1 MDRALASRFYDARMI
16 AAVNKAG
23 CSTMYTED
31 LNDGQKYGSVVARN
45 PFKQKTVRL
54 MIDDGMGERIGVQQ
68 EE

>member
-31 LNDGQKYGSVVARN
+31 LNDGQKYGNVVSIN
-45 PFKQKTVRL
+45 PFKLKK
-54 MIDDGMGERIGVQQ
+54 
-68 EE
+68 